1 MMKKN
6 RKFILFFIVGFL
18 SILLGNILITRNQE
32 DSSNKDYTKK
42 KDPKSLEPAFNLKV
56 DTS

>member
-6 RKFILFFIVGFL
+6 TKFMLFFIVGFL
-18 SILLGNILITRNQE
+18 SIPLGIILITMN
-32 DSSNKDYTKK
+32 YTKK
-42 KDPKSLEPAFNLKV
+42 KDPKPLESAFNLKV